1 MFKEFKHYTAWTDAM
16 KSERGYVGLI
26 EYQPK
31 CPGATVQVLWV
42 ISPSYLCATD
52 AETAADRMLKEI
64 CDISLVGR
72 VIYSDGIML

>member
-31 CPGATVQVLWV
+31 CPGACVHVLWV
-42 ISPSYLCATD
+42 ISPSYACAND
-52 AETAADRMLKEI
+52 AEIAADRMLKEI
-64 CDISLVGR
+64 YDISLIGR